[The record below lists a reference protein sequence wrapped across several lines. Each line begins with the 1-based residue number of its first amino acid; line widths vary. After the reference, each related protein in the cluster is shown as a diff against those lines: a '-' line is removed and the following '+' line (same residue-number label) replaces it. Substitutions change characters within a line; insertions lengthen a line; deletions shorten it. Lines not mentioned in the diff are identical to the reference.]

1 MHRNKFYQIL
11 ILLTMFTILLSACG
25 SQATPI
31 ATTEK
36 TSTELHVAA
45 VLTVGPEQA
54 WDKSFL
60 ESFQR
65 VQAAQPHGLNI
76 ADITYTEN
84 VFGDQAEEV
93 MRTYAQTGDYDIIW
107 ANSSYSDQVKKL
119 RLEFPEILWVVVGSG
134 NEGMGGNGYF
144 LFQHLHEPSYLMGM
158 LAGSLT
164 KTNVVGVVSTFPA
177 DDVNDVNNAFIAG
190 AKSVNPDV
198 KGKVTYI
205 QSWYDPA
212 KGAEA
217 GNAQIAA
224 GVDQML
230 MSAEAFDVCTTQQIM
245 CYAHY
250 VDYFQTAPDAIV
262 ASAIMNFDPAIN
274 YIIDEW
280 WSHKTTG
287 EAYNAP
293 MDPVWFTMAQGSS
306 ELSPYHNFDSI
317 IPQDVK
323 DLVNQKKQEIL
334 DGKFTVPLDL
344 STPSSDQ

>member
-1 MHRNKFYQIL
+1 MSKIKLYPIL
-11 ILLTMFTILLSACG
+11 TLFALLAFLLPACG
-25 SQATPI
+25 GATSSSN
-31 ATTEK
+31 TTELK
-36 TSTELHVAA
+36 PTELHVAA

-60 ESFQR
+60 DSFKR
-65 VQAAQPHGLNI
+65 VQTAAPHGLKI

-93 MRTYAQTGDYDIIW
+93 MRGYAQTGMYDIIW

-144 LFQHLHEPSYLMGM
+144 IFQHMHEPSYLLGM
-158 LAGSLT
+158 LAGYLT
-164 KTNVVGVVSTFPA
+164 KSNIIGVVSTFPA

-198 KGKVTYI
+198 KARVTYI

-217 GNAQIAA
+217 GYAQIAA
-224 GVDQML
+224 GADQML
-230 MSAEAFDVCTTQQIM
+230 MSAEAFDVCTTKHIM

-250 VDYFQTAPDAIV
+250 IDYYQVAPDAIV
-262 ASAIMNFDPAIN
+262 ASLIMNFDPAIN
-274 YIIDEW
+274 YSIDQW
-280 WSHKTTG
+280 WDHKTTG
-287 EAYNAP
+287 AAYDAP
-293 MDPVWFTMAQGSS
+293 VTPVWFPMAEGSS
-306 ELSPYHNFDSI
+306 ELSSYHDFENI
-317 IPQDVK
+317 IPQNVK
-323 DLVNQKKQEIL
+323 DAVAQKEQDIMS
-334 DGKFTVPLDL
+334 GKFTVPLDL
-344 STPSSDQ
+344 TTPNSDF